1 MPTPVFLR
9 GKSNGQRSLAGYSPQ
24 GHTESGTTE
33 HLSTAQH
40 RAEIKSG
47 FKNVRIQTRKE
58 QRVFCIFIF
67 STKMHS
73 KKLYCEPVYT
83 YKTERRV
90 KIILLS
96 STCSVLYLLRN
107 IYLGCARSQLRL
119 LGSQL
124 WHGGFGSLTRDQ
136 TWAPLH
142 WNHGVLAS
150 GPPGSPQGTLF
161 LFQSILTH

>member
-9 GKSNGQRSLAGYSPQ
+9 GKSNGQRSLADYSPQ

-90 KIILLS
+90 KIILPS
-96 STCSVLYLLRN
+96 STCSVLYLSSKKYLFRLCKVLVEALR
-107 IYLGCARSQLRL
+107 ILVVAWGFWFPDR
-119 LGSQL
+119 GSNL
-124 WHGGFGSLTRDQ
+124 
-136 TWAPLH
+136 
-142 WNHGVLAS
+142 
-150 GPPGSPQGTLF
+150 GPPALEPWSLSQWTAREVPRVLCF
-161 LFQSILTH
+161 YFSLS